1 LVPVKDTNIDKNKQN
16 IYKNTVLAIG
26 LAVLSSSRIPRVI
39 SARENYSAAVQ
50 TYLQAISLPLD
61 QGF

>member
-26 LAVLSSSRIPRVI
+26 LAVLSPSRIPRVI